1 MSAWIGADP
10 DPSYSRLDR
19 MDGLGRMNQS
29 DASRIL
35 EAGRVPDKRST
46 YEEPATPVLD
56 PRDAAIIRRNVSV
69 LSILTIFTSAGFWLG
84 FLTRG
89 AL

>member
-1 MSAWIGADP
+1 MSAWIGT
-10 DPSYSRLDR
+10 DPSPEYSEWDR
-19 MDGLGRMNQS
+19 RDGLGRMNQS

-35 EAGRVPDKRST
+35 DAGRVPDKRTT
-46 YEEPATPVLD
+46 YTEPEIPVLD
-56 PRDAAIIRRNVSV
+56 PRESAIIRRNVMV
-69 LSILTIFTSAGFWLG
+69 LSILTIAVGFGFWLG